1 MGLLDSVLG
10 AVAGAGGNGAGA
22 PAGGNLMGVLLSLLA
37 QGQGGQGLDL
47 GSLLGKLQQ
56 GGLGE
61 AVASWVSTGPN
72 QAVSP
77 DQLSNALGGDTL
89 GQLAKAMGLD
99 AGSAASQLSQ
109 ILPQAVDALTPQ
121 GQMPQGGADL
131 GSLATQVMGQF
142 FSR

>member
-10 AVAGAGGNGAGA
+10 AVAGASGHGA
-22 PAGGNLMGVLLSLLA
+22 PAGGNLMGVLVSLLA

-56 GGLGE
+56 GGLAD

-72 QAVSP
+72 QAISP

-89 GQLAKAMGLD
+89 GQLAQALGLD
-99 AGSAASQLSQ
+99 ANSAASHLSQ

-121 GQMPQGGADL
+121 GQLPQGGADL
-131 GSLATQVMGQF
+131 SSLATQVMGQF

>member
-10 AVAGAGGNGAGA
+10 AVSGSQGASS

-47 GSLLGKLQQ
+47 ASLLGQLQR
-56 GGLGE
+56 GGLAD
-61 AVASWVSTGPN
+61 AVASWVSSGPN

-77 DQLSNALGGDTL
+77 DQLSQALGGDTL
-89 GQLAKAMGLD
+89 GRLAQAMGMD
-99 AGSAASQLSQ
+99 TGSAASQLSQ

-121 GQMPQGGADL
+121 GQLPQGNADL
-131 GSLATQVMGQF
+131 GNLASQVMGQF

>member
-10 AVAGAGGNGAGA
+10 AVAGASGQGA
-22 PAGGNLMGVLLSLLA
+22 PAGGNLMGVLVSLLA

-56 GGLGE
+56 GGLAD

-72 QAVSP
+72 QAISP

-89 GQLAKAMGLD
+89 GQLAQALGLD
-99 AGSAASQLSQ
+99 ANSAASHLSH

-121 GQMPQGGADL
+121 GQLPQGGADL